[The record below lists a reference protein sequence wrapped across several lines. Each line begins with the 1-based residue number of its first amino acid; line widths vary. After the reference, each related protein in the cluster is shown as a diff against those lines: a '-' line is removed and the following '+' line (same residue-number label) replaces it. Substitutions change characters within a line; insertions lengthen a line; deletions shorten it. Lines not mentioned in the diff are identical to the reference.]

1 MPTIALRTSVPA
13 NARSGNVL
21 AGSPFEF
28 LAADSIVLI
37 ALVQP
42 AGTPANVVADLQIGG
57 ESLASAANIDT
68 TNAYPNF
75 HDNLFCRCGGRA
87 GERLFLDFV
96 NSTAG
101 ALNVDTL
108 IEIAPL

>member
-1 MPTIALRTSVPA
+1 MPVIALRTSVPA
-13 NARSGNVL
+13 NGRSGNVL
-21 AGSPFEF
+21 AGSPYEF
-28 LAADSIVLI
+28 LSADSIVQF
-37 ALVQP
+37 AMTQP

-57 ESLASAANIDT
+57 ESMASAANLDT

-101 ALNVDTL
+101 VLNVDTL
-108 IEIAPL
+108 IEISPL